1 MTPFP
6 HSVEAVATVA
16 RARAVMDRHRIR
28 HLPVTEGVRLV
39 SIVSDRDIRRA
50 MDPAGNLP
58 PPEKL
63 LVRDICPPEAYIV
76 ELTEPLD
83 RVLSKMAELHIGSA
97 LVVRHGRLA
106 GIFTVTDACRY
117 FGRFLRELFPEGGD
131 DEAA

>member
-6 HSVEAVATVA
+6 HSVEAAATVA
-16 RARAVMDRHRIR
+16 QARATMDRHRIH
-28 HLPVTEGVRLV
+28 HLPVTEGVRLI

-50 MDPAGNLP
+50 MDPAEGLP

-63 LVRDICPPEAYIV
+63 LVREICPPDAYIV
-76 ELTEPLD
+76 ELSEPLD
-83 RVLSKMAELHIGSA
+83 RVLLKMAELHIGSA
-97 LVVRHGRLA
+97 LVVRQGRLA

-117 FGRFLRELFPEGGD
+117 FGRFLRELFPGSGD